1 MKHKREVFIAAIIII
16 FLIGIGPSVKR
27 QIGLFIGNRNIEKAY
42 STESLYDIYITNGSG
57 IGLVQIENIEK
68 GNIQYS
74 KIDNI
79 NLKYDSATMFF
90 INKDSEG
97 KVYVPYLAD
106 IINPEQTNR
115 LLVFNKG
122 SLEYEIEF
130 DDIRG
135 PQTIISDIENNRI
148 FLEQSITVQ
157 SGDSEGL
164 KLKVI
169 DTNSKETIKELH
181 LKGYIRDY
189 YIGKEEII
197 LSLEGANKLGF
208 LDAQDRSLY
217 GINRETLEG
226 RIISN
231 KSLGN
236 VVNALCQDSKGD
248 NVIFSN
254 FTLKGESTVEKNEV
268 IIMDNQGEIKERK
281 DVPYSMNNN
290 FYGNAKYEY
299 ILNGRESYVNNGFLV
314 FNKETL
320 EFEKVVDDISNISY
334 IESIDGF
341 IFVLNRDTGL
351 FIYDEATLEQIGSI
365 DLGSEVLYK
374 MKVIKRK

>member
-16 FLIGIGPSVKR
+16 ILIGIGPSVKR
-27 QIGLFIGNRNIEKAY
+27 KIELFIGNRNVEKAY

-79 NLKYDSATMFF
+79 NLKYDSATLFF

-97 KVYVPYLAD
+97 KVYVPYSAD

-122 SLEYEIEF
+122 SLEDEIEF

-135 PQTIISDIENNRI
+135 PQTIISDIENNKI

-231 KSLGN
+231 ESLGN

-254 FTLKGESTVEKNEV
+254 FTLKDESTVEKNEV

-290 FYGNAKYEY
+290 FYGNEKYEY
-299 ILNGRESYVNNGFLV
+299 ILNGRYHNVNNGFLV